1 MKKLHE
7 SAVVFSFRGESMS
20 HNAQHF
26 QYSVELIKMNEYF
39 RVYLMPKHGPH
50 SHLLS
55 CECLCVC
62 VVIFCHT
69 FANTVCKLCFCA
81 LLPQSKLTF
90 VRPQSKSDQ
99 CAKFIELQLQ

>member
-62 VVIFCHT
+62 VCCHFLPYIRKYRMQAMLLCT
-69 FANTVCKLCFCA
+69 FA
-81 LLPQSKLTF
+81 S
-90 VRPQSKSDQ
+90 
-99 CAKFIELQLQ
+99 I